1 MKQNHLIRKSKKSN
15 LNPFKQN
22 EIVICSFHF
31 ARAKDVYIKQIEWD
45 LIVIDEAHHLRNVY
59 KNTNKIANAIK
70 AAVCCQYC
78 KYATDFT
85 TQNDGK
91 SWKYIL
97 IPHNA
102 VQMNMSFEH
111 LVKSFEVEG

>member
-1 MKQNHLIRKSKKSN
+1 MVETKKESDIESPDVQEKS
-15 LNPFKQN
+15 L
-22 EIVICSFHF
+22 V
-31 ARAKDVYIKQIEWD
+31 A
-45 LIVIDEAHHLRNVY
+45 L
-59 KNTNKIANAIK
+59 
-70 AAVCCQYC
+70 QYC

-91 SWKYIL
+91 AWKYVL

-111 LVKSFEVEG
+111 LVNMYEQKKSSHGNIET